1 MRLEEEQLGRLDR
14 LERARDTR
22 AGGERARPLDG
33 VERDRVV
40 GVERVAVGVRDEHVR
55 RGLADPVG
63 DRDERVLVDLER
75 VVAEI
80 EALEG
85 RAERGR
91 RPLRLAVADLLHA
104 LDRLPR
110 LLPELARL
118 ALLAVRER
126 EHVRRAA
133 GRGRD
138 RDRAAGAPDEVGAVR
153 ADHEQRPHASPASRR
168 EWATIISR
176 TSSSSNAASSSRS
189 AQIASPS
196 STAG

>member
-1 MRLEEEQLGRLDR
+1 MAPDPV
-14 LERARDTR
+14 A
-22 AGGERARPLDG
+22 
-33 VERDRVV
+33 ERDQRL
-40 GVERVAVGVRDEHVR
+40 G
-55 RGLADPVG
+55 P
-63 DRDERVLVDLER
+63 DLEG

-80 EALEG
+80 EAFEG

-91 RPLRLAVADLLHA
+91 RALRLAVTDLLHA
-104 LDRLPR
+104 LDRLPG

-118 ALLAVRER
+118 ALLAVGESEHER
-126 EHVRRAA
+126 LAA

-138 RDRAAGAPDEVGAVR
+138 GDRTAGAPDEVGAVR
-153 ADHEQRPHASPASRR
+153 SYDEKLPHASPASRR
-168 EWATIISR
+168 EWTTIISR